1 MKSERVRQ
9 WLVWIFRLVVGGT
22 YIMSGLTKM
31 LDLWGFVYKI
41 EQYLSVWGMS
51 EPRALVLGGAM
62 SLSAAEFIVGLALF
76 TGSYKRTSA
85 WIITLLTG
93 FMLMLTA
100 YIVIADPVDDC
111 GCFGDFIILS
121 NTATF
126 LKNVVLMAMAV
137 YLWRYNSTVSGI
149 FSTYSQWIEGLIAF
163 LYVAI
168 VGTLSYNIQ
177 PLIDFRPY
185 PVGTVLAGGEE
196 SSEDGGNIRF
206 IYERDGVKET
216 FDADNLPDSTWTFV
230 DRVEPEGD
238 RSADK
243 RTFTIY
249 DGDEDVTDFVLEPN
263 GDQLLVLIPE
273 PERADISSTYL
284 LNELNR
290 YMIQHGGVMT
300 GIIGT
305 DGDGI
310 EEWRD
315 ISLASYDI
323 YSAEDTS
330 IKEVARGNVAIVL
343 LRDGVIRWKRTLM
356 SVDSDMLASPDDTL
370 LDRLDYAG
378 SRYFWLLSIVFVG
391 LEFLLWVIDRSGRL
405 IKNTLTLKSRKK

>member
-1 MKSERVRQ
+1 
-9 WLVWIFRLVVGGT
+9 
-22 YIMSGLTKM
+22 MSGLTKM

-51 EPRALVLGGAM
+51 EPRTLVLGGAM
-62 SLSAAEFIVGLALF
+62 SLSAGEFIVGLALF

-85 WIITLLTG
+85 WLITLLTG

-100 YIVIADPVDDC
+100 YIVVADPVDDC

-126 LKNVVLMAMAV
+126 LKNIVLMGMAV
-137 YLWRYNSTVSGI
+137 YLWRYNATVSGF
-149 FSTYSQWIEGLIAF
+149 FSPYSQWIEGLIAF
-163 LYVAI
+163 LYIVV
-168 VGTLSYNIQ
+168 VGTLSYNVQ
-177 PLIDFRPY
+177 PMIDFRPY
-185 PVGTVLAGGEE
+185 PVGTVMAGGEE
-196 SSEDGGNIRF
+196 TADDGNMQF

-230 DRVEPEGD
+230 DRVEPAGD
-238 RSADK
+238 HSADK

-249 DGDEDVTDFVLEPN
+249 DGDDDVTDFVLEPK

-273 PERADISSTYL
+273 PARADISSTYL

-300 GIIGT
+300 AVIGT

-315 ISLASYDI
+315 MSLASYDI

-343 LRDGVIRWKRTLM
+343 LHDGVIKWKRTLV

>member
-1 MKSERVRQ
+1 
-9 WLVWIFRLVVGGT
+9 
-22 YIMSGLTKM
+22 
-31 LDLWGFVYKI
+31 
-41 EQYLSVWGMS
+41 
-51 EPRALVLGGAM
+51 
-62 SLSAAEFIVGLALF
+62 
-76 TGSYKRTSA
+76 
-85 WIITLLTG
+85 
-93 FMLMLTA
+93 
-100 YIVIADPVDDC
+100 
-111 GCFGDFIILS
+111 
-121 NTATF
+121 
-126 LKNVVLMAMAV
+126 MAMAV

>member
-1 MKSERVRQ
+1 MRSENVRR
-9 WLVWIFRLVVGGT
+9 WLVWIFRLVLGGT
-22 YIMSGLTKM
+22 YIVSGLSKM

-41 EQYLSVWGMS
+41 EQYLSVWGLS
-51 EPRALVLGGAM
+51 EPRTLVLGGAM
-62 SLSAAEFIVGLALF
+62 SLSAGEFIVGLALF

-85 WIITLLTG
+85 WLITLLTG
-93 FMLMLTA
+93 FMLILTA
-100 YIVIADPVDDC
+100 YIVVADPVDNC

-126 LKNVVLMAMAV
+126 LKNLVLMAMAV
-137 YLWRYNSTVSGI
+137 YLWRNNATVAGI
-149 FSTYSQWIEGLIAF
+149 FSPYSQWIEGLIAF
-163 LYVAI
+163 LYVAV

-177 PLIDFRPY
+177 PMIDFRPY

-196 SSEDGGNIRF
+196 KTDDGDIRF

-230 DRVEPEGD
+230 DRVEPTGTGA
-238 RSADK
+238 ADK

-249 DGDEDVTDFVLEPN
+249 DGDEDVTDFVLEPE
-263 GDQLLVLIPE
+263 GDQLLVLVPE
-273 PERADISSTYL
+273 PARADISSTYL

-290 YMIQHGGVMT
+290 YMTQHGGVMT
-300 GIIGT
+300 AVIGT

-315 ISLASYDI
+315 MSLASYDI

-343 LRDGVIRWKRTLM
+343 LHDGVIRWKRTLV

-378 SRYFWLLSIVFVG
+378 SRYFWLLSIVFIG

-405 IKNTLTLKSRKK
+405 IKNTLTHKSRKK

>member
-1 MKSERVRQ
+1 MRSENVRR
-9 WLVWIFRLVVGGT
+9 WLVWIFRLVLGGT
-22 YIMSGLTKM
+22 YIVSGLSKM

-41 EQYLSVWGMS
+41 EQYLSVWGLS
-51 EPRALVLGGAM
+51 EPRTLVLGGAM
-62 SLSAAEFIVGLALF
+62 SLSAGEFIVGLALF

-85 WIITLLTG
+85 WLITLLTG
-93 FMLMLTA
+93 FMLILTA
-100 YIVIADPVDDC
+100 YIVVADPVDNC

-126 LKNVVLMAMAV
+126 LKNLVLMAMAV
-137 YLWRYNSTVSGI
+137 YLWRNNATVAGI
-149 FSTYSQWIEGLIAF
+149 FSPYSQWIEGLIAF
-163 LYVAI
+163 LYVAV

-177 PLIDFRPY
+177 PMIDFRPY

-196 SSEDGGNIRF
+196 KTDDGDIRF

-230 DRVEPEGD
+230 DREEPAGTGA
-238 RSADK
+238 ADK

-249 DGDEDVTDFVLEPN
+249 DGDEDVTDFVLEPE
-263 GDQLLVLIPE
+263 GDQLLVLVPE
-273 PERADISSTYL
+273 PARADISSTYL

-290 YMIQHGGVMT
+290 YMTQHGGVMT
-300 GIIGT
+300 AVIGT

-315 ISLASYDI
+315 MSLASYDI

-343 LRDGVIRWKRTLM
+343 LHDGVIRWKRTLV

-378 SRYFWLLSIVFVG
+378 SRYFWLLSIVFIG

-405 IKNTLTLKSRKK
+405 IKNTLTHKSRKK